1 MPRTG
6 LTKDQLKDRLI
17 GLTEKKIRDEGFK
30 RLKLTQLANDLGIS
44 HAALYKHVSGR
55 EALLDLVSEKWLLE
69 IDCRLKEISQEA
81 IEAYDLLLK
90 WFGTYHQLKR
100 GKVQKDPEI
109 YKTFNLAVEKKKDF
123 VQTHLDELNDQL
135 AHIVRRGKDVGM
147 YSQLSTRATVKLL
160 MDSTTSFHHP
170 VLVAEQQDR
179 DRGGELERLLG
190 TLVRGLK

>member
-69 IDCRLKEISQEA
+69 IDSRLKEISQEA